1 MSYFNKQKMMQ
12 KQQSKKPAQTA
23 AMQGKKP
30 LPNSNNNKKYQQIN
44 GMEPEREE
52 PEGKV
57 LKFSQDEVVF
67 IENVLVKLET
77 LIPNEQGENEEL
89 MEMITTAQQVISAR
103 LDVEA
108 GMIGDSA

>member
-1 MSYFNKQKMMQ
+1 MSYFNKQKTMQ
-12 KQQSKKPAQTA
+12 QQSRKPAQKDA
-23 AMQGKKP
+23 LLGKKP

-57 LKFSQDEVVF
+57 LKFSEDEVVF

-89 MEMITTAQQVISAR
+89 MEMITTAQQIISAR